1 MKNCIHIVHHVD
13 TEGPLYESLDEKKER
28 IINLLSLKKD
38 FFKGLESL
46 DEILEKILKT
56 KKVDKSQ
63 INFNYLNTYGNFDE
77 ISDMLDTLFSKEFTN
92 NIKDSYGN
100 SWKFN
105 WHIMDHVGFEDN
117 PRRRITGHNE
127 ILKFYINYYA
137 KKQLT
142 LKRVDWHFHPIPFSK
157 KANVCA
163 SSYWNSSK
171 IINEILVRRL
181 IEFNFFP
188 VVNRAG
194 FHTVRPDSN
203 IWLEMWMPFDAS
215 NQSLNKDDNYEI
227 YNDSKYGSL
236 GDWRGA
242 KNNWELYNPSF
253 LDWRKEGNLRRT
265 IAKCLNLKTRFRNIN
280 ENEINLAFQ
289 SAEKSNK
296 SIYLGITNHDFR
308 NMKYEIEEFYKILKK
323 VSKNYKIPFVFSD
336 SIDAFNECLGYGSKR
351 KNNKIKLGY
360 KWIENNVLEINIL
373 EGDIWGPQPFLAIK
387 TKNKKFFTDN
397 FDFGTINS
405 NKFYYTF
412 NSSTIEKSNL
422 SVIKVASN
430 DKFGNQ
436 SIINIKT

>member
-1 MKNCIHIVHHVD
+1 MKNCIHIVHHID
-13 TEGPLYESLDEKKER
+13 TEGPLYESLDEKKKR
-28 IINLLSLKKD
+28 IINLLSLEKD
-38 FFKGLESL
+38 FFKGLDSL
-46 DEILEKILKT
+46 EEILDKILKT
-56 KKVDKSQ
+56 TKVDESQ
-63 INFNYLNTYGNFDE
+63 INFNYLNTYGNFNQ
-77 ISDMLDTLFSKEFTN
+77 ISEMLDTLFSKEFTN
-92 NIKDSYGN
+92 KIQDSYGN

-117 PRRRITGHNE
+117 PRRRIIGHNE
-127 ILKFYINYYA
+127 ILKFYLNYFK
-137 KKQLT
+137 KKQSF

-171 IINEILVRRL
+171 VINQILTRRL
-181 IEFNFFP
+181 IDFNFFP

-215 NQSLNKDDNYEI
+215 NQSLVQDDNYEI
-227 YNDSKYGSL
+227 YSDSKFGSL

-242 KNNWELYNPSF
+242 VNNWELYNPSF
-253 LDWRKEGNLRRT
+253 LDWRKKGNLKRT

-289 SAEKSNK
+289 TAEKNNSPV
-296 SIYLGITNHDFR
+296 YLGITNHDFR
-308 NMKYEIEEFYKILKK
+308 NMKYEIEEFYKILSK
-323 VSKNYKIPFVFSD
+323 VSKNYKTPFIFSD
-336 SIDAFNECLGYGSKR
+336 SLDAFNECLGYGNEREK
-351 KNNKIKLGY
+351 NKIKLDY
-360 KWIENNVLEINIL
+360 KWIKNNVLEINVL
-373 EGDIWGPQPFLAIK
+373 EGVIWGPQPFLAIK
-387 TKNKKFFTDN
+387 TINDEFLTDN
-397 FDFGTINS
+397 FDFGTIES

-422 SVIKVASN
+422 AVIKVASN

-436 SIINIKT
+436 SIINIKL